1 MTEYV
6 PPLKLCYTAVVLLAV
21 LMAGCTDATP
31 VPTAADIPD
40 EPEVPPNTTTPLGD
54 PINPDPPP
62 RGPTP
67 DPVPPPP
74 DAYGP
79 SLTHWILRVSGND
92 YCQDYVFGHFAL
104 GGFIAYH
111 DGRNVTGYTWSL
123 GGVSFNR
130 RTSLVLHSYTGHTY
144 EYILLMEFPPDVLS
158 GQIESY
164 SYQSSD
170 ASFSCS
176 GTGGTF
182 TRTPR

>member
-1 MTEYV
+1 M
-6 PPLKLCYTAVVLLAV
+6 
-21 LMAGCTDATP
+21 
-31 VPTAADIPD
+31 
-40 EPEVPPNTTTPLGD
+40 
-54 PINPDPPP
+54 
-62 RGPTP
+62 
-67 DPVPPPP
+67 
-74 DAYGP
+74 
-79 SLTHWILRVSGND
+79 
-92 YCQDYVFGHFAL
+92 FGHFAL